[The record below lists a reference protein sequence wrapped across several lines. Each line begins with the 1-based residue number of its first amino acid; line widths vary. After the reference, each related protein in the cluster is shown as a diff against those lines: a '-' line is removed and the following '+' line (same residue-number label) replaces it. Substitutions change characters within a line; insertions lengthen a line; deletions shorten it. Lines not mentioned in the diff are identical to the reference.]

1 MEDINSDHLSDNGE
15 QVGIVTEAGVNNIAR
30 CTGKQIFV

>member
-1 MEDINSDHLSDNGE
+1 MEDINSDHLGDNGE
-15 QVGIVTEAGVNNIAR
+15 QSGIVTEARVNTIAR